1 MSFIKKTYETFRT
14 SPALRTCVWIVLAIA
29 AMLVAAHY
37 LMLFGT
43 RHGARCAV
51 PDFTGV
57 AIGDAEHLA
66 KKHDLEI
73 IVNDSLYVPVYDGG
87 IVLEQNPKADVAV
100 KPGRKVYVTIN
111 SFAQKSVKIPYVTG
125 YSLRQAKN
133 NLEIA
138 GLEIA
143 ELIYQSDMA
152 TNNVLEERFRDRVIS
167 RGDNI
172 EAEAGSGI
180 TLVVGV
186 SAESGAVSVPKV
198 IGFPLKEAK
207 SRLWEV
213 GLNVGRIVYDE
224 GIEVLDRKDARV
236 YVQSPQQNKVLPLG
250 QRVDLHL
257 TLDPEKIEKQS
268 VASDRAA
275 RRLESERELREAQI
289 TDSLMVIEEA
299 YKAERRAADSLAAVA
314 RGEQYVPEGE
324 VIAPVEEPATNEATE
339 ETTFFD

>member
-14 SPALRTCVWIVLAIA
+14 SPILRTLVWIVLAIA
-29 AMLVAAHY
+29 AMLIVAHY
-37 LMLFGT
+37 LMQLGT

-73 IVNDSLYVPVYDGG
+73 IVNDSLYVPIYDGG

-111 SFAQKSVKIPYVTG
+111 SFAQKSVRIPYVTG

-143 ELIYQSDMA
+143 ELIYKSDMA
-152 TNNVLEERFRDRVIS
+152 TNNVLEERFRDRVIT
-167 RGDNI
+167 RNDNI

-213 GLNVGRIVYDE
+213 GLNVGRIIYDE
-224 GIEVLDRKDARV
+224 GIEVLDRKSARV
-236 YVQSPQQNKVLPLG
+236 YLQSPQQSKVLSLG

-268 VASDRAA
+268 AASDRAA

-289 TDSLMVIEEA
+289 TDSLMIIEEA

-314 RGEQYVPEGE
+314 RGEQYIPEGE
-324 VIAPVEEPATNEATE
+324 VIVPTETTE

>member
-1 MSFIKKTYETFRT
+1 MSFIKKTYEIFRT
-14 SPALRTCVWIVLAIA
+14 SPVLRTLVAIVVAIA
-29 AMLVAAHY
+29 LMLIVAHY
-37 LMLFGT
+37 LMQLGT
-43 RHGARCAV
+43 RHGSRCSV
-51 PDFTGV
+51 PDFTGIS
-57 AIGDAEHLA
+57 IGDAEHLA

-87 IVLEQNPKADVAV
+87 IVLEQNPNAEVAV
-100 KPGRKVYVTIN
+100 KPGRKIYVTIN

-152 TNNVLEERFRDRVIS
+152 TNNVLEERFRDRVIT
-167 RGDNI
+167 RNDNI

-213 GLNVGRIVYDE
+213 GLNVGRVIFDE
-224 GIEVLDRKDARV
+224 DIEVLDRKNARV
-236 YVQSPQQNKVLPLG
+236 YLQSPQQNKVLSLG

-268 VASDRAA
+268 AASDRAA
-275 RRLESERELREAQI
+275 RRLEAERELREAQI
-289 TDSLMVIEEA
+289 TDSLMIIEEA

-324 VIAPVEEPATNEATE
+324 VITPVEEPAVTDA
-339 ETTFFD
+339 ETTFIE

>member
-1 MSFIKKTYETFRT
+1 MSFIKKTYEIFRT
-14 SPALRTCVWIVLAIA
+14 SPVLRTLVAIVVAIA
-29 AMLVAAHY
+29 LMLIVAHY
-37 LMLFGT
+37 LMQLGT
-43 RHGARCAV
+43 RHGSRCSV
-51 PDFTGV
+51 PDFTGIS
-57 AIGDAEHLA
+57 IGDAEHLA

-87 IVLEQNPKADVAV
+87 IVLEQNPNAEVAV
-100 KPGRKVYVTIN
+100 KPGRKIYVTIN

-152 TNNVLEERFRDRVIS
+152 TNNVLEERFRDRVIT
-167 RGDNI
+167 RNDNI

-213 GLNVGRIVYDE
+213 GLNVGRVIFDE
-224 GIEVLDRKDARV
+224 DIEVLDRKNARV
-236 YVQSPQQNKVLPLG
+236 YLQSPQQNKVLSLG

-268 VASDRAA
+268 AASDRAA
-275 RRLESERELREAQI
+275 RRLEGERELREAQI
-289 TDSLMVIEEA
+289 TDSLMIIEEA

-324 VIAPVEEPATNEATE
+324 VITPVEEPAATDP
-339 ETTFFD
+339 ETTFFE

>member
-1 MSFIKKTYETFRT
+1 MSFIKKTYDTFRT
-14 SPALRTCVWIVLAIA
+14 SPVLRTLVAIVVVIA
-29 AMLVAAHY
+29 LILVAAHY

-43 RHGARCAV
+43 RHGSRCSV
-51 PDFTGV
+51 PDFTGIS
-57 AIGDAEHLA
+57 IGDAEHLA

-87 IVLEQNPKADVAV
+87 IVLEQNPKAEVAV

-152 TNNVLEERFRDRVIS
+152 TNNVLEERFRDRVIT
-167 RGDNI
+167 RNDNI

-213 GLNVGRIVYDE
+213 GLNVGRVIFDE

-236 YVQSPQQNKVLPLG
+236 YLQSPQQNKVLSLG

-268 VASDRAA
+268 AASDRAA
-275 RRLESERELREAQI
+275 RRLEGERELREAQI

-314 RGEQYVPEGE
+314 RGEQYIPEGE
-324 VIAPVEEPATNEATE
+324 VITPIEEPATTDP
-339 ETTFFD
+339 ETTFFE

>member
-1 MSFIKKTYETFRT
+1 MSFIKKTYEIFRT
-14 SPALRTCVWIVLAIA
+14 SPVLRTLVAIVVAIA
-29 AMLVAAHY
+29 LMLIVAHY
-37 LMLFGT
+37 LMQLGT
-43 RHGARCAV
+43 RHGSRCSV
-51 PDFTGV
+51 PDFTGIS
-57 AIGDAEHLA
+57 IGDAEHLA

-87 IVLEQNPKADVAV
+87 IVLEQNPNAEVAV
-100 KPGRKVYVTIN
+100 KPGRKIYVTIN

-152 TNNVLEERFRDRVIS
+152 TNNVLEERFRDRVIT
-167 RGDNI
+167 RNDNI

-213 GLNVGRIVYDE
+213 GLNVGRVIFDE
-224 GIEVLDRKDARV
+224 DIEVLDRKNARV
-236 YVQSPQQNKVLPLG
+236 YLQSPQQNKVLSLG

-268 VASDRAA
+268 AASDRAA
-275 RRLESERELREAQI
+275 RRLEGERELREAQI
-289 TDSLMVIEEA
+289 TDSLMIIEEA

-324 VIAPVEEPATNEATE
+324 VITPIEEPTVTDP
-339 ETTFFD
+339 ETTFFE

>member
-1 MSFIKKTYETFRT
+1 MSFIKKTYEIFRT
-14 SPALRTCVWIVLAIA
+14 SPVLRTLVAIVVAIA
-29 AMLVAAHY
+29 LMLIVAHY
-37 LMLFGT
+37 LMQLGT
-43 RHGARCAV
+43 RHGSRCSV
-51 PDFTGV
+51 PDFTGIS
-57 AIGDAEHLA
+57 IGDAEHLA

-87 IVLEQNPKADVAV
+87 IVLEQNPNAEVAV
-100 KPGRKVYVTIN
+100 KPGRKIYVTIN

-152 TNNVLEERFRDRVIS
+152 TNNVLEERFRDRVIT
-167 RGDNI
+167 RNDNI

-213 GLNVGRIVYDE
+213 GLNVGRVIFDE
-224 GIEVLDRKDARV
+224 DIEVLDRKNARV
-236 YVQSPQQNKVLPLG
+236 YLQSPQQNKVLSLG

-268 VASDRAA
+268 AASDRAA
-275 RRLESERELREAQI
+275 RRLEAERELREAQI
-289 TDSLMVIEEA
+289 TDSLMIIEEA

-324 VIAPVEEPATNEATE
+324 VITPIEEPAATDS
-339 ETTFFD
+339 ETTFFE

>member
-1 MSFIKKTYETFRT
+1 MSFIKKTYEIFRT
-14 SPALRTCVWIVLAIA
+14 SPVLRTLVAIVVAIA
-29 AMLVAAHY
+29 LMLIVAHY
-37 LMLFGT
+37 LMQLGT
-43 RHGARCAV
+43 RHGSRCSV
-51 PDFTGV
+51 PDFTGIS
-57 AIGDAEHLA
+57 IGDAEHLA

-87 IVLEQNPKADVAV
+87 IVLEQNPNAEVAV
-100 KPGRKVYVTIN
+100 KPGRKIYVTIN

-152 TNNVLEERFRDRVIS
+152 TNNVLEERFRDRVIT
-167 RGDNI
+167 RNDNI

-213 GLNVGRIVYDE
+213 GLNVGRVVFDE
-224 GIEVLDRKDARV
+224 DIEVLDRKNARV
-236 YVQSPQQNKVLPLG
+236 YLQSPQQNKVLSLG

-268 VASDRAA
+268 AASDRAA
-275 RRLESERELREAQI
+275 RRLEAERELREAQI
-289 TDSLMVIEEA
+289 TDSLMIIEEA

-324 VIAPVEEPATNEATE
+324 VITPVEEPAATDP
-339 ETTFFD
+339 ETTFFE

>member
-1 MSFIKKTYETFRT
+1 MSFIKKTYEIFRT
-14 SPALRTCVWIVLAIA
+14 SPVLRTLVAIVVAIA
-29 AMLVAAHY
+29 LMLIVAHY
-37 LMLFGT
+37 LMQLGT
-43 RHGARCAV
+43 RHGSRCSV
-51 PDFTGV
+51 PDFTGIS
-57 AIGDAEHLA
+57 IGDAEHLA

-87 IVLEQNPKADVAV
+87 IVLEQNPNAEVAV
-100 KPGRKVYVTIN
+100 KPGRKIYVTIN

-152 TNNVLEERFRDRVIS
+152 TNNVLEERFRDRVIT
-167 RGDNI
+167 RNDNI

-213 GLNVGRIVYDE
+213 GLNVGRVIFDE
-224 GIEVLDRKDARV
+224 DIEVLDRKNARV
-236 YVQSPQQNKVLPLG
+236 YLQSPQQNKVLSLG

-268 VASDRAA
+268 AASDRAA
-275 RRLESERELREAQI
+275 RRLEAERELREAQI
-289 TDSLMVIEEA
+289 TDSLMIIEEA

-324 VIAPVEEPATNEATE
+324 VITPVEEPTATDP
-339 ETTFFD
+339 ETTFFE

>member
-14 SPALRTCVWIVLAIA
+14 SPILRTLVWIVLAIA
-29 AMLVAAHY
+29 ALLIVAHY
-37 LMLFGT
+37 LMQLGT

-73 IVNDSLYVPVYDGG
+73 IVNDSLYVPIYDGG

-111 SFAQKSVKIPYVTG
+111 SFAQKSVRIPYVTG

-143 ELIYQSDMA
+143 ELIYKSDMA
-152 TNNVLEERFRDRVIS
+152 TNNVLEERFRDRVIT
-167 RGDNI
+167 RNDNI

-213 GLNVGRIVYDE
+213 GLNVGRIIYDE
-224 GIEVLDRKDARV
+224 GIEVLDRKSARV
-236 YVQSPQQNKVLPLG
+236 YLQSPQQSKVLSLG

-268 VASDRAA
+268 AASDRAA

-289 TDSLMVIEEA
+289 TDSLMIIEEA

-314 RGEQYVPEGE
+314 RGEQYIPEGE
-324 VIAPVEEPATNEATE
+324 VIVPTETTE

>member
-1 MSFIKKTYETFRT
+1 MSFIKKTYEIFRT
-14 SPALRTCVWIVLAIA
+14 SPVLRTLVAIVVAIA
-29 AMLVAAHY
+29 LMLIVAHY
-37 LMLFGT
+37 LMQLGT
-43 RHGARCAV
+43 RHGSRCSV
-51 PDFTGV
+51 PDFTGIS
-57 AIGDAEHLA
+57 IGDAEHLA

-87 IVLEQNPKADVAV
+87 IVLEQNPNAEVAV
-100 KPGRKVYVTIN
+100 KPGRKIYVTIN

-152 TNNVLEERFRDRVIS
+152 TNNVLEERFRDRVIT
-167 RGDNI
+167 RNDNI

-213 GLNVGRIVYDE
+213 GLNVGRVIFDE
-224 GIEVLDRKDARV
+224 DIEVLDRKNARV
-236 YVQSPQQNKVLPLG
+236 YLQSPQQNKVLSLG

-268 VASDRAA
+268 AASDRAA
-275 RRLESERELREAQI
+275 RRLEAERELREAQI
-289 TDSLMVIEEA
+289 TDSLMIIEEA
-299 YKAERRAADSLAAVA
+299 YKAERRATDSLAAVA

-324 VIAPVEEPATNEATE
+324 VITPVEEPAATDP
-339 ETTFFD
+339 ETTFFE

>member
-1 MSFIKKTYETFRT
+1 MSFIKKTYEIFRT
-14 SPALRTCVWIVLAIA
+14 SPVLRTLVAIVVAIA
-29 AMLVAAHY
+29 LMLIVAHY
-37 LMLFGT
+37 LMQLGT
-43 RHGARCAV
+43 RHGSRCSV
-51 PDFTGV
+51 PDFTGIS
-57 AIGDAEHLA
+57 IGDAEHLA

-87 IVLEQNPKADVAV
+87 IVLEQNPNAEVAV
-100 KPGRKVYVTIN
+100 KPGRKIYVTIN

-152 TNNVLEERFRDRVIS
+152 TNNVLEERFRDRVIT
-167 RGDNI
+167 RNDNI

-213 GLNVGRIVYDE
+213 GLNVGRVIFDE
-224 GIEVLDRKDARV
+224 DIEVLDRKNARV
-236 YVQSPQQNKVLPLG
+236 YLQSPQQNKVLSLG

-268 VASDRAA
+268 AASDRAA

-289 TDSLMVIEEA
+289 TDSLMIIEEA

-324 VIAPVEEPATNEATE
+324 VITPIEEPAATDP
-339 ETTFFD
+339 ETTFFE

>member
-1 MSFIKKTYETFRT
+1 MSFIKKTYEIFRT
-14 SPALRTCVWIVLAIA
+14 SPVLRTLVAIVVAIA
-29 AMLVAAHY
+29 LMLIVAHY
-37 LMLFGT
+37 LMQLGT
-43 RHGARCAV
+43 RHGSRCSV
-51 PDFTGV
+51 PDFTGIS
-57 AIGDAEHLA
+57 IGDAEHLA

-87 IVLEQNPKADVAV
+87 IVLEQNPNAEVAV
-100 KPGRKVYVTIN
+100 KPGRKIYVTIN

-152 TNNVLEERFRDRVIS
+152 TNNVLEERFRDRVIT
-167 RGDNI
+167 RNDNI

-213 GLNVGRIVYDE
+213 GLNVGRVIFDE
-224 GIEVLDRKDARV
+224 DIEVLDRKNARV
-236 YVQSPQQNKVLPLG
+236 YLQSPQQNTVLSLG

-268 VASDRAA
+268 AASDRAA
-275 RRLESERELREAQI
+275 RRLEAERELREAQI
-289 TDSLMVIEEA
+289 TDSLMIIEEA

-324 VIAPVEEPATNEATE
+324 VITPIEEPAATDP
-339 ETTFFD
+339 ETTFFE

>member
-1 MSFIKKTYETFRT
+1 
-14 SPALRTCVWIVLAIA
+14 
-29 AMLVAAHY
+29 
-37 LMLFGT
+37 
-43 RHGARCAV
+43 
-51 PDFTGV
+51 
-57 AIGDAEHLA
+57 
-66 KKHDLEI
+66 
-73 IVNDSLYVPVYDGG
+73 
-87 IVLEQNPKADVAV
+87 
-100 KPGRKVYVTIN
+100 
-111 SFAQKSVKIPYVTG
+111 VTG

-152 TNNVLEERFRDRVIS
+152 TNNVLEERFRDRVIT
-167 RGDNI
+167 RNDNI

-213 GLNVGRIVYDE
+213 GLNVGRVIFDE
-224 GIEVLDRKDARV
+224 DIEVLDRKNARV
-236 YVQSPQQNKVLPLG
+236 YLQSPQQNKVLSLG

-268 VASDRAA
+268 AASDRAA
-275 RRLESERELREAQI
+275 RRLEAERELREAQI
-289 TDSLMVIEEA
+289 TDSLMIIEEA

-324 VIAPVEEPATNEATE
+324 VITPVEEPAATDP
-339 ETTFFD
+339 ETTFFE

>member
-14 SPALRTCVWIVLAIA
+14 SPILRTLVWIVLAIA
-29 AMLVAAHY
+29 AMLIVAHY
-37 LMLFGT
+37 LMQLGT

-73 IVNDSLYVPVYDGG
+73 IVNDSLYVPIYDGG

-111 SFAQKSVKIPYVTG
+111 SFAQKSVRIPYVTG

-143 ELIYQSDMA
+143 ELIYKSDMA
-152 TNNVLEERFRDRVIS
+152 TNNVLEERFRDRVIT
-167 RGDNI
+167 RNDNI

-213 GLNVGRIVYDE
+213 GLNVGRIIYDE
-224 GIEVLDRKDARV
+224 GIEVLDRKSARV
-236 YVQSPQQNKVLPLG
+236 YLQSPQQSKVLSLG

-268 VASDRAA
+268 AASDRAA

-289 TDSLMVIEEA
+289 TDSLMIIEEA

-314 RGEQYVPEGE
+314 RGEQYIPEGE
-324 VIAPVEEPATNEATE
+324 VIVPTETTE
-339 ETTFFD
+339 ETTFFE

>member
-1 MSFIKKTYETFRT
+1 MNFIKKIYETIRK
-14 SPALRTCVWIVLAIA
+14 SPILRTLVLIVIAITL
-29 AMLVAAHY
+29 MLIVAHY
-37 LMLFGT
+37 LMQLGT
-43 RHGARCAV
+43 RHGSRCSV
-51 PDFTGV
+51 PDFTGIS
-57 AIGDAEHLA
+57 IGDAEHLA

-87 IVLEQNPKADVAV
+87 IVLEQNPNAEVAV
-100 KPGRKVYVTIN
+100 KPGRKIYVTIN

-152 TNNVLEERFRDRVIS
+152 TNNVLEERFRDRVIT
-167 RGDNI
+167 RNDNI

-213 GLNVGRIVYDE
+213 GLNVGRVIFDE
-224 GIEVLDRKDARV
+224 DIEVLDRKNARV
-236 YVQSPQQNKVLPLG
+236 YLQSPQQNTVLSLG

-268 VASDRAA
+268 AASDRAA
-275 RRLESERELREAQI
+275 RRLEAERELREAQI
-289 TDSLMVIEEA
+289 TDSLMIIEEA

-324 VIAPVEEPATNEATE
+324 VITPIEEPAATDP
-339 ETTFFD
+339 ETTFFE

>member
-1 MSFIKKTYETFRT
+1 MSFIKKTYEIFRT
-14 SPALRTCVWIVLAIA
+14 SPVLRTLVAIVVAIA
-29 AMLVAAHY
+29 LMLIVAHY
-37 LMLFGT
+37 LMQLGT
-43 RHGARCAV
+43 RHGSRCSV
-51 PDFTGV
+51 PDFTGIS
-57 AIGDAEHLA
+57 IGDAEHLA

-87 IVLEQNPKADVAV
+87 IVLEQNPNAEVAV
-100 KPGRKVYVTIN
+100 KPGRKIYVTIN

-152 TNNVLEERFRDRVIS
+152 TNNVLEERFRDRVIT
-167 RGDNI
+167 RNDNI

-213 GLNVGRIVYDE
+213 GLNVGRVIFDE
-224 GIEVLDRKDARV
+224 DIEVLDRKNARV
-236 YVQSPQQNKVLPLG
+236 YLQSPQQNKVLSLG

-268 VASDRAA
+268 TASDRAA
-275 RRLESERELREAQI
+275 RRLEAERELREAQI
-289 TDSLMVIEEA
+289 TDSLMIIEEA

-324 VIAPVEEPATNEATE
+324 VITPIEEPTATDP
-339 ETTFFD
+339 ETTFFE

>member
-1 MSFIKKTYETFRT
+1 MSFIKKTYEIFRT
-14 SPALRTCVWIVLAIA
+14 SPVLRTLVAIVVAIA
-29 AMLVAAHY
+29 LMLIVAHY
-37 LMLFGT
+37 LMQLGT
-43 RHGARCAV
+43 RHGSRCSV
-51 PDFTGV
+51 PDFTGIS
-57 AIGDAEHLA
+57 IGDAEHLA

-87 IVLEQNPKADVAV
+87 IVLEQNPNAEVAG
-100 KPGRKVYVTIN
+100 KPGRKIYVTIN

-152 TNNVLEERFRDRVIS
+152 TNNVLEERFRDRVIT
-167 RGDNI
+167 RNDNI

-213 GLNVGRIVYDE
+213 GLNVGRVIFDE
-224 GIEVLDRKDARV
+224 DIEVLDRKNARV
-236 YVQSPQQNKVLPLG
+236 YLQSPQQNKVLSLG

-268 VASDRAA
+268 TASDRAA
-275 RRLESERELREAQI
+275 RRLESERELREAQL
-289 TDSLMVIEEA
+289 TDSLMIIEEA

-324 VIAPVEEPATNEATE
+324 VITPIEEPAATDP
-339 ETTFFD
+339 ETTFFE

>member
-14 SPALRTCVWIVLAIA
+14 SPILRTLVWIVLAIA
-29 AMLVAAHY
+29 AMLIVAHY
-37 LMLFGT
+37 LMQLGT

-73 IVNDSLYVPVYDGG
+73 IVNDSLYVPIYDGG

-111 SFAQKSVKIPYVTG
+111 SFAQKSVRIPYVTG

-143 ELIYQSDMA
+143 ELIYKSDMA
-152 TNNVLEERFRDRVIS
+152 TNNVLEERFRDRVIT
-167 RGDNI
+167 RNDNI

-213 GLNVGRIVYDE
+213 GLNVGRIIYDE
-224 GIEVLDRKDARV
+224 GIEVLDRKSARV
-236 YVQSPQQNKVLPLG
+236 YLQSPQQSKVLSLG

-268 VASDRAA
+268 AASDRAA

-289 TDSLMVIEEA
+289 TDSLMIIEEA
-299 YKAERRAADSLAAVA
+299 YKAERRATDSLAAVA
-314 RGEQYVPEGE
+314 RGEQYIPEGE
-324 VIAPVEEPATNEATE
+324 VIVPTETTE
-339 ETTFFD
+339 ETTFFE

>member
-1 MSFIKKTYETFRT
+1 MSFIKKTYEIFRT
-14 SPALRTCVWIVLAIA
+14 SPVLRTLVAIVVAIA
-29 AMLVAAHY
+29 LMLIVAHY
-37 LMLFGT
+37 LMQIGT
-43 RHGARCAV
+43 RHGSRCSV
-51 PDFTGV
+51 PDFTGIS
-57 AIGDAEHLA
+57 IGDAEHLA

-87 IVLEQNPKADVAV
+87 IVLEQNPNAEVAV
-100 KPGRKVYVTIN
+100 KPGRKIYVTIN

-152 TNNVLEERFRDRVIS
+152 TNNVLEERFRDRVIT
-167 RGDNI
+167 RNDNI

-213 GLNVGRIVYDE
+213 GLNVGRVIFDE
-224 GIEVLDRKDARV
+224 DIEVLDRKNARV
-236 YVQSPQQNKVLPLG
+236 YLQSPQQNKVLSLG

-268 VASDRAA
+268 AASDRAA
-275 RRLESERELREAQI
+275 RRLEAERELREAQI
-289 TDSLMVIEEA
+289 TDSLMIIEEA

-324 VIAPVEEPATNEATE
+324 VITPIEEPAATDP
-339 ETTFFD
+339 ETTFFE

>member
-14 SPALRTCVWIVLAIA
+14 SPVLRTLVLIVVAIA
-29 AMLVAAHY
+29 LMLIVAHY
-37 LMLFGT
+37 LMQLGT

-51 PDFTGV
+51 PDFTGI

-87 IVLEQNPKADVAV
+87 IVLEQNPKAEVAV

-143 ELIYQSDMA
+143 ELIYRSDMA
-152 TNNVLEERFRDRVIS
+152 TNNVLEERFRDRVIT
-167 RGDNI
+167 RNDNI

-213 GLNVGRIVYDE
+213 GLNVGRVVFDE
-224 GIEVLDRKDARV
+224 DIEVLDRKNARV
-236 YVQSPQQNKVLPLG
+236 YLQSPQQNKVLSLG

-268 VASDRAA
+268 AASDRAA
-275 RRLESERELREAQI
+275 RRLEAERELRETQI
-289 TDSLMVIEEA
+289 TDSLMVIEAA

-314 RGEQYVPEGE
+314 RGEQYIPDGE
-324 VIAPVEEPATNEATE
+324 VITPIEEPAATDN
-339 ETTFFD
+339 ETTFFE

>member
-1 MSFIKKTYETFRT
+1 MSFIKKTYEIFRT
-14 SPALRTCVWIVLAIA
+14 SPVLRTLVAIVVAIA
-29 AMLVAAHY
+29 LMLIVAHY
-37 LMLFGT
+37 LMQLGT
-43 RHGARCAV
+43 RHGSRCSV
-51 PDFTGV
+51 PDFTGIS
-57 AIGDAEHLA
+57 IGDAEHLA

-87 IVLEQNPKADVAV
+87 IVLEQNPNAEVAV
-100 KPGRKVYVTIN
+100 KPGRKIYVTIN

-152 TNNVLEERFRDRVIS
+152 TNNVLEERFRDRVIT
-167 RGDNI
+167 RNDNI

-213 GLNVGRIVYDE
+213 GLNVGRVIFDE
-224 GIEVLDRKDARV
+224 DIEVLDRKNARV
-236 YVQSPQQNKVLPLG
+236 YLQSPQQNKVLSLG

-268 VASDRAA
+268 AASDRAA
-275 RRLESERELREAQI
+275 RRLEAERELREAQI
-289 TDSLMVIEEA
+289 TDSLMIIEEA

-314 RGEQYVPEGE
+314 RGEQYIPEGE
-324 VIAPVEEPATNEATE
+324 VITPIEEPAATDP
-339 ETTFFD
+339 ETTFFE

>member
-1 MSFIKKTYETFRT
+1 MSFIKKTYEIFRT
-14 SPALRTCVWIVLAIA
+14 SPVLRTLVAIVVAIA
-29 AMLVAAHY
+29 LMLIVAHY
-37 LMLFGT
+37 LMQLGT
-43 RHGARCAV
+43 RHGSRCSV
-51 PDFTGV
+51 PDFTGIS
-57 AIGDAEHLA
+57 IGDAEHLA

-87 IVLEQNPKADVAV
+87 IVLEQNPNAEVAV
-100 KPGRKVYVTIN
+100 KPGRKIYVTIN

-152 TNNVLEERFRDRVIS
+152 TNNVLEERFRDRVIT
-167 RGDNI
+167 RNDNI

-213 GLNVGRIVYDE
+213 GLNVGRVIFDE
-224 GIEVLDRKDARV
+224 DIEVLDRKNARV
-236 YVQSPQQNKVLPLG
+236 YLQSPQQNKVLSLG

-268 VASDRAA
+268 AASDRAA
-275 RRLESERELREAQI
+275 RRLEAERELREAQI
-289 TDSLMVIEEA
+289 TDSLMIIEEA

-324 VIAPVEEPATNEATE
+324 VITPIEEPAATDPE
-339 ETTFFD
+339 ITFFE

>member
-14 SPALRTCVWIVLAIA
+14 SPVLRTLVWIVLAIA

-37 LMLFGT
+37 LMQLGT

-51 PDFTGV
+51 PDFTGIS
-57 AIGDAEHLA
+57 IGDAEYLA
-66 KKHDLEI
+66 KKNGLEI

-87 IVLEQNPKADVAV
+87 IVLEQSPNADVAV
-100 KPGRKVYVTIN
+100 KPGRKIYVTIN

-152 TNNVLEERFRDRVIS
+152 TNNVLEQRFRDQVIT
-167 RGDNI
+167 RNDNI

-213 GLNVGRIVYDE
+213 GLNVGRIIFDE
-224 GIEVLDRKDARV
+224 DIDVLDRKNARV

-257 TLDPEKIEKQS
+257 TLDPEKVEKQS

-275 RRLESERELREAQI
+275 RKLEAERELREAQI
-289 TDSLMVIEEA
+289 ADSMMVIEA
-299 YKAERRAADSLAAVA
+299 AHRAEQRLADSLAAVA
-314 RGEQYVPEGE
+314 AGE
-324 VIAPVEEPATNEATE
+324 VFVPNGAIATDDAGAG
-339 ETTFFD
+339 ETDFFE

>member
-14 SPALRTCVWIVLAIA
+14 SPVLRTLVWIVLAIV
-29 AMLVAAHY
+29 AMLIAAHY
-37 LMLFGT
+37 LMQLGT

-51 PDFTGV
+51 PDFTGI

-111 SFAQKSVKIPYVTG
+111 SFAQKSVRIPYVTG

-152 TNNVLEERFRDRVIS
+152 TNNVLEERFRDRVIT
-167 RGDNI
+167 RNDNI

-207 SRLWEV
+207 SRLWEQ
-213 GLNVGRIVYDE
+213 GLNIGKVNLDE
-224 GIEVLDRKDARV
+224 GINLLNQKDARV
-236 YVQSPQQNKVLPLG
+236 YRQSVSHNATTALG
-250 QRVDLHL
+250 TAVDLWL
-257 TLDPEKIEKQS
+257 TLDDKAVEKSSQ
-268 VASDRAA
+268 ASDKQA
-275 RRLESERELREAQI
+275 RELEEQRLEAEEALR
-289 TDSLMVIEEA
+289 DSLEQAESAQRQDLM
-299 YKAERRAADSLAAVA
+299 KALQESSAQSANV
-314 RGEQYVPEGE
+314 
-324 VIAPVEEPATNEATE
+324 TE
-339 ETTFFD
+339 TDEDEFF

>member
-1 MSFIKKTYETFRT
+1 MSFIKKTYEIFRT
-14 SPALRTCVWIVLAIA
+14 SPVLRTLVAIVVAIA
-29 AMLVAAHY
+29 LMLIVAHY
-37 LMLFGT
+37 LMQLGT
-43 RHGARCAV
+43 RHGSRCSV
-51 PDFTGV
+51 PDFTGIS
-57 AIGDAEHLA
+57 IGDAEHLA

-87 IVLEQNPKADVAV
+87 IVLEQNPNAEVAV
-100 KPGRKVYVTIN
+100 KPGRKIYVTIN

-152 TNNVLEERFRDRVIS
+152 TNNVLEERFRDRVIT
-167 RGDNI
+167 RNDNI

-213 GLNVGRIVYDE
+213 GLNVGRVIFDE
-224 GIEVLDRKDARV
+224 DIEVLDRKNARV
-236 YVQSPQQNKVLPLG
+236 YLQSPQQNKVLSLG

-268 VASDRAA
+268 TASDRAA
-275 RRLESERELREAQI
+275 RRLEAERELREAQI
-289 TDSLMVIEEA
+289 TDSLMIIEEA

-324 VIAPVEEPATNEATE
+324 VITPIEEPAATDA
-339 ETTFFD
+339 ETTFFE

>member
-1 MSFIKKTYETFRT
+1 MSFIKKTYEIFRT
-14 SPALRTCVWIVLAIA
+14 SPVLRTLVAIVVAIA
-29 AMLVAAHY
+29 LMLIVAHY
-37 LMLFGT
+37 LMQLGT
-43 RHGARCAV
+43 RHGSRCSV
-51 PDFTGV
+51 PDFTGIS
-57 AIGDAEHLA
+57 IGDAEHLA

-87 IVLEQNPKADVAV
+87 IVLEQNPNAEVAV
-100 KPGRKVYVTIN
+100 KPGRKIYVTIN

-152 TNNVLEERFRDRVIS
+152 TNNVLEERFRDRVIT
-167 RGDNI
+167 RNDNI

-213 GLNVGRIVYDE
+213 GLNVGRVIFDE
-224 GIEVLDRKDARV
+224 DIEVLDRKNARV
-236 YVQSPQQNKVLPLG
+236 YLQSPQQNKVLSLG

-268 VASDRAA
+268 AASDRAA
-275 RRLESERELREAQI
+275 RRLEAERELREAQI
-289 TDSLMVIEEA
+289 TDSLMIIEEA

-314 RGEQYVPEGE
+314 RGEQYIPEGE
-324 VIAPVEEPATNEATE
+324 VITPVEEPAATDP
-339 ETTFFD
+339 ETTFFE

>member
-1 MSFIKKTYETFRT
+1 MSFIKKTYEIFRT
-14 SPALRTCVWIVLAIA
+14 SPVLRTLVAIVVAIA
-29 AMLVAAHY
+29 LMLIVAHY
-37 LMLFGT
+37 LMQLGT
-43 RHGARCAV
+43 RHGSRCSV
-51 PDFTGV
+51 PDFTGIS
-57 AIGDAEHLA
+57 IGDAEHLA

-87 IVLEQNPKADVAV
+87 IVLEQNPNAEVAV
-100 KPGRKVYVTIN
+100 KPGRKIYVTIN
-111 SFAQKSVKIPYVTG
+111 SFAQNAVKIPYVTG

-152 TNNVLEERFRDRVIS
+152 TNNVLEERFRDRVIT
-167 RGDNI
+167 RNDDI

-213 GLNVGRIVYDE
+213 GLNVGRVIFDE
-224 GIEVLDRKDARV
+224 DIEVLDRKNARV
-236 YVQSPQQNKVLPLG
+236 YLQSPQQNNVLSLG

-268 VASDRAA
+268 TASDRAA
-275 RRLESERELREAQI
+275 RRLEAERELREAQI
-289 TDSLMVIEEA
+289 TDSLMIIEEA
-299 YKAERRAADSLAAVA
+299 YKAARRAADSLAAVA

-324 VIAPVEEPATNEATE
+324 VITPIEEPAATDP
-339 ETTFFD
+339 ETTFFE

>member
-1 MSFIKKTYETFRT
+1 LV
-14 SPALRTCVWIVLAIA
+14 AIVVAIA
-29 AMLVAAHY
+29 LMLIVAHY
-37 LMLFGT
+37 LMQLGT
-43 RHGARCAV
+43 RHGSRCSV
-51 PDFTGV
+51 PDFTGIS
-57 AIGDAEHLA
+57 IGDAEHLA

-87 IVLEQNPKADVAV
+87 IVLEQNPNAEVAV
-100 KPGRKVYVTIN
+100 KPGRKIYVTIN

-152 TNNVLEERFRDRVIS
+152 TNNVLEERFRDRVIT
-167 RGDNI
+167 RNDNI

-213 GLNVGRIVYDE
+213 GLNVGRVIFDE
-224 GIEVLDRKDARV
+224 DIEVLDRKNARV
-236 YVQSPQQNKVLPLG
+236 YLQSPQQNTVLSLG

-268 VASDRAA
+268 AASDRAA
-275 RRLESERELREAQI
+275 RRVEAERELREAQI
-289 TDSLMVIEEA
+289 TDSLMIIEEA

-324 VIAPVEEPATNEATE
+324 VITPIEEPAATDP
-339 ETTFFD
+339 ETTFFE

>member
-14 SPALRTCVWIVLAIA
+14 SPILRTLVWIVLAIA
-29 AMLVAAHY
+29 AMLIVAHY
-37 LMLFGT
+37 LMQLGT

-73 IVNDSLYVPVYDGG
+73 IVNDSLYVPIYDGG

-111 SFAQKSVKIPYVTG
+111 SFAQKSVRIPYVTG

-143 ELIYQSDMA
+143 ELIYKSDMA
-152 TNNVLEERFRDRVIS
+152 TNNVLEERFRDRVII
-167 RGDNI
+167 RNDNI

-213 GLNVGRIVYDE
+213 GLNVGRIIYDE
-224 GIEVLDRKDARV
+224 GIEVLDRKSARV
-236 YVQSPQQNKVLPLG
+236 YLQSPQQSKVLSLG

-268 VASDRAA
+268 AASDRAA

-289 TDSLMVIEEA
+289 TDSLMIIEEA

-314 RGEQYVPEGE
+314 RGEQYIPEGE
-324 VIAPVEEPATNEATE
+324 VIVPTETTE
-339 ETTFFD
+339 ETTFFE

>member
-1 MSFIKKTYETFRT
+1 MSFIKKTYEIFRT
-14 SPALRTCVWIVLAIA
+14 SPVLRTLVAIVVAIA
-29 AMLVAAHY
+29 LMLIVAHY
-37 LMLFGT
+37 LMQLGT
-43 RHGARCAV
+43 RHGSRCSV
-51 PDFTGV
+51 PDFTGIS
-57 AIGDAEHLA
+57 IGDAEHLA

-87 IVLEQNPKADVAV
+87 IVLEQNPNAEVAV
-100 KPGRKVYVTIN
+100 KPGRKIYVTIN

-152 TNNVLEERFRDRVIS
+152 TNNVLEERFRDRVIT
-167 RGDNI
+167 RNDNI

-213 GLNVGRIVYDE
+213 GLNVGRVIFDE
-224 GIEVLDRKDARV
+224 DIEVLDRKNARV
-236 YVQSPQQNKVLPLG
+236 YLQSPQQNKVLSLG

-268 VASDRAA
+268 AASDRAA
-275 RRLESERELREAQI
+275 RRLEAERELREAQI
-289 TDSLMVIEEA
+289 TDSLMIIEEA

-324 VIAPVEEPATNEATE
+324 VITPIEEPTVTDP
-339 ETTFFD
+339 ETTFFE

>member
-1 MSFIKKTYETFRT
+1 MSFIKKTYEIFRT
-14 SPALRTCVWIVLAIA
+14 SPVLRTLVAIVVAIA
-29 AMLVAAHY
+29 LMLIVAHY
-37 LMLFGT
+37 LMQLGT
-43 RHGARCAV
+43 RHGSRCSV
-51 PDFTGV
+51 PDFTGIS
-57 AIGDAEHLA
+57 IGDAEHLA

-87 IVLEQNPKADVAV
+87 IVLEQNPNAEVAV
-100 KPGRKVYVTIN
+100 KPGRKIYVTIN

-152 TNNVLEERFRDRVIS
+152 TNNVLEERFRDRVIT
-167 RGDNI
+167 RNDNI

-213 GLNVGRIVYDE
+213 GLNVGRVIFDE
-224 GIEVLDRKDARV
+224 DIEVLDRKNARV
-236 YVQSPQQNKVLPLG
+236 YLQSPQQNKVLSLG

-268 VASDRAA
+268 AASDRAA
-275 RRLESERELREAQI
+275 RRLEAERELREAQI
-289 TDSLMVIEEA
+289 TDSLMIIEEA

-324 VIAPVEEPATNEATE
+324 VITPIEEPAATDP
-339 ETTFFD
+339 ETTFFE

>member
-1 MSFIKKTYETFRT
+1 MSFIKKTYEIFRT
-14 SPALRTCVWIVLAIA
+14 SPVLRTLVAIVVAIA
-29 AMLVAAHY
+29 LMLIVAHY
-37 LMLFGT
+37 LMQLGT
-43 RHGARCAV
+43 RHGSRCSV
-51 PDFTGV
+51 PDFTGIS
-57 AIGDAEHLA
+57 IGDAEHLA

-87 IVLEQNPKADVAV
+87 IVLEQNPNAEVAV
-100 KPGRKVYVTIN
+100 KPGRKIYVTIN

-152 TNNVLEERFRDRVIS
+152 TNNVLEERFRDRVIT
-167 RGDNI
+167 RNDNI

-213 GLNVGRIVYDE
+213 GLNVGRVIFDE
-224 GIEVLDRKDARV
+224 DIEVLDRKNARV
-236 YVQSPQQNKVLPLG
+236 YLQSPQQNKVLSLG

-268 VASDRAA
+268 AASDRAA
-275 RRLESERELREAQI
+275 RRLEAERELREAQI
-289 TDSLMVIEEA
+289 TDSLMIIEEA

-324 VIAPVEEPATNEATE
+324 VITPIEEPAATDA
-339 ETTFFD
+339 ETTFFE

>member
-1 MSFIKKTYETFRT
+1 MNFIKKIYETIRK
-14 SPALRTCVWIVLAIA
+14 SPILRTLVLIVIAITL
-29 AMLVAAHY
+29 MLIVAHY
-37 LMLFGT
+37 LMQLGT

-51 PDFTGV
+51 PDFTGIS
-57 AIGDAEHLA
+57 IGDAKHAA

-73 IVNDSLYVPVYDGG
+73 IVSDSLYVPIYDGG

-143 ELIYQSDMA
+143 ELIYKSDMA
-152 TNNVLEERFRDRVIS
+152 TNNVLEERFRDRVIT
-167 RGDNI
+167 RNDNI

-186 SAESGAVSVPKV
+186 AAESGAVSVPKV

-213 GLNVGRIVYDE
+213 GLNVGRVIFDE
-224 GIEVLDRKDARV
+224 DIEVLDRKNARV
-236 YVQSPQQNKVLPLG
+236 YLQSPQQNKVLSLG

-257 TLDPEKIEKQS
+257 TLDTDKIEKQS
-268 VASDRAA
+268 TASDRAA
-275 RRLESERELREAQI
+275 RRLEAERELREAQI
-289 TDSLMVIEEA
+289 TDSLMVIEAA

-314 RGEQYVPEGE
+314 RGEQYIPDGE
-324 VIAPVEEPATNEATE
+324 VIAPTEEPAATDN
-339 ETTFFD
+339 ETTFFE

>member
-1 MSFIKKTYETFRT
+1 MSFIKKTYEIFRT
-14 SPALRTCVWIVLAIA
+14 SPVLRTLVAIVVAIA
-29 AMLVAAHY
+29 LMLIVAHY
-37 LMLFGT
+37 LMQLGT
-43 RHGARCAV
+43 RHGSRCSV
-51 PDFTGV
+51 PDFTGIS
-57 AIGDAEHLA
+57 IGDAEHLA

-87 IVLEQNPKADVAV
+87 IVLEQNPNAEVAV
-100 KPGRKVYVTIN
+100 KPGRKIYVTIN

-152 TNNVLEERFRDRVIS
+152 TNNVLEERFRDRVIT
-167 RGDNI
+167 RNDNI

-213 GLNVGRIVYDE
+213 GLNVGRVIFDE
-224 GIEVLDRKDARV
+224 DIEVLDRKNARV
-236 YVQSPQQNKVLPLG
+236 YLQSPQQNKVLSLG

-268 VASDRAA
+268 AASDRAA
-275 RRLESERELREAQI
+275 RRLEGERELREAQI
-289 TDSLMVIEEA
+289 TDSLMIIEEA

-324 VIAPVEEPATNEATE
+324 VITPIEEPAATDP
-339 ETTFFD
+339 ETTFFE

>member
-1 MSFIKKTYETFRT
+1 MSFIKKTYEIFRT
-14 SPALRTCVWIVLAIA
+14 SPVLRTLVAIVVAIA
-29 AMLVAAHY
+29 LMLIVAHY
-37 LMLFGT
+37 LMQLGT
-43 RHGARCAV
+43 RHGSRCSV
-51 PDFTGV
+51 PDFTGIS
-57 AIGDAEHLA
+57 IGDAEHLA

-87 IVLEQNPKADVAV
+87 IVLEQNPNAEVAV
-100 KPGRKVYVTIN
+100 KPGRKIYVTIN

-152 TNNVLEERFRDRVIS
+152 TNNVLEERFRDRVIT
-167 RGDNI
+167 RNDNI

-213 GLNVGRIVYDE
+213 GLNVGRVIFDE
-224 GIEVLDRKDARV
+224 DIEVLDRKNARV
-236 YVQSPQQNKVLPLG
+236 YLQSPQQNKVLSLG

-268 VASDRAA
+268 AASDRAA
-275 RRLESERELREAQI
+275 RRLEAERELREAQI
-289 TDSLMVIEEA
+289 TDSLMIIEEA

-324 VIAPVEEPATNEATE
+324 VITPIEEPTATDP
-339 ETTFFD
+339 ETTFFE

>member
-1 MSFIKKTYETFRT
+1 MSFIKKTYEIFRT
-14 SPALRTCVWIVLAIA
+14 SPVLRTLVAIVVAIA
-29 AMLVAAHY
+29 LMLIVAHY
-37 LMLFGT
+37 LMQLGT
-43 RHGARCAV
+43 RHGSRCSV
-51 PDFTGV
+51 PDFTGIS
-57 AIGDAEHLA
+57 IGDAEHLA

-87 IVLEQNPKADVAV
+87 IVLEQNPNAEVAV
-100 KPGRKVYVTIN
+100 KPGRKIYVTIN

-152 TNNVLEERFRDRVIS
+152 TNNVLEERFRDRVIT
-167 RGDNI
+167 RNDNI

-213 GLNVGRIVYDE
+213 GLNVGRVIFDE
-224 GIEVLDRKDARV
+224 DIEVLDRKNARV
-236 YVQSPQQNKVLPLG
+236 YLQSPQQNKVLSLG

-268 VASDRAA
+268 AASDRAA
-275 RRLESERELREAQI
+275 RRLEAERELREAQI
-289 TDSLMVIEEA
+289 TDSLMIIEEA

-324 VIAPVEEPATNEATE
+324 VITPVEEPAVTDP
-339 ETTFFD
+339 ETTFFE

>member
-1 MSFIKKTYETFRT
+1 MSFIKKTYEIFRT
-14 SPALRTCVWIVLAIA
+14 SPVLRTLVAIVVAIA
-29 AMLVAAHY
+29 LMLIVAHY
-37 LMLFGT
+37 LMQLGT
-43 RHGARCAV
+43 RHGSRCSV
-51 PDFTGV
+51 PDFTGIS
-57 AIGDAEHLA
+57 IGDAEHLA

-87 IVLEQNPKADVAV
+87 IVLEQNPKAEVAV
-100 KPGRKVYVTIN
+100 KPGRKIYVTIN

-152 TNNVLEERFRDRVIS
+152 TNNVLEERFRDRVIT
-167 RGDNI
+167 RNDNI

-213 GLNVGRIVYDE
+213 GLNVGRVIFDE
-224 GIEVLDRKDARV
+224 DIEVLDRKNARV
-236 YVQSPQQNKVLPLG
+236 YLQSPQQNKVLSLG

-268 VASDRAA
+268 AASDRAA
-275 RRLESERELREAQI
+275 RRLEAERELREAQI
-289 TDSLMVIEEA
+289 TDSLMIIEEA

-324 VIAPVEEPATNEATE
+324 VITPVEEPAATDP
-339 ETTFFD
+339 ETTFFE

>member
-1 MSFIKKTYETFRT
+1 MSFIKKTYEIFRT
-14 SPALRTCVWIVLAIA
+14 SPVLRTLVAIVVAIA
-29 AMLVAAHY
+29 LMLIVAHY
-37 LMLFGT
+37 LMQLGT
-43 RHGARCAV
+43 RHGSRCSV
-51 PDFTGV
+51 PDFTGIS
-57 AIGDAEHLA
+57 IGDAEHLA

-87 IVLEQNPKADVAV
+87 IVLEQNPNAEVAV
-100 KPGRKVYVTIN
+100 KPGRKIYVTIN

-152 TNNVLEERFRDRVIS
+152 TNNVLEERFRDRVIT
-167 RGDNI
+167 RNDNI

-213 GLNVGRIVYDE
+213 GLNVGRVIFDE
-224 GIEVLDRKDARV
+224 DIEVLDRKNARV
-236 YVQSPQQNKVLPLG
+236 YLQSPQQNKVLSLG

-268 VASDRAA
+268 AASDRAA
-275 RRLESERELREAQI
+275 RRLEGERELREAQI
-289 TDSLMVIEEA
+289 TDSLMIIEEA

-324 VIAPVEEPATNEATE
+324 VITPIEDPAATDP
-339 ETTFFD
+339 ETTFFE

>member
-1 MSFIKKTYETFRT
+1 MSFIKKTYEIFRT
-14 SPALRTCVWIVLAIA
+14 SPVLRTLVAIVVAIA
-29 AMLVAAHY
+29 LMLIVAHY
-37 LMLFGT
+37 LMQLGT
-43 RHGARCAV
+43 RHGSRCTV
-51 PDFTGV
+51 PDFTGIS
-57 AIGDAEHLA
+57 IGDAEHLA

-87 IVLEQNPKADVAV
+87 IVLEQNPNAEVAV
-100 KPGRKVYVTIN
+100 KPGRKIYVTIN

-152 TNNVLEERFRDRVIS
+152 TNNVLEERFRDRVIT
-167 RGDNI
+167 RNDNI

-213 GLNVGRIVYDE
+213 GLNVGRVIFDE
-224 GIEVLDRKDARV
+224 DIEVLDRKNARV
-236 YVQSPQQNKVLPLG
+236 YLQSPQQNKVLSLG

-268 VASDRAA
+268 AASDRAA
-275 RRLESERELREAQI
+275 RRLEAERELREAQI
-289 TDSLMVIEEA
+289 TDSLMIIEEA

-324 VIAPVEEPATNEATE
+324 VITPVEEPAATDP
-339 ETTFFD
+339 ETTFFE